1 MNIVNNA
8 DIALI
13 KSFNGKF
20 RAKCLN
26 QNWFLLLADAGDRI
40 ESWRMDYNHYR
51 PHSPDLPGCY
61 MTTAAFMAVC
71 CSGPGYAPPAP
82 EQGERM

>member
-8 DIALI
+8 DNALI
-13 KSFNGKF
+13 ELFNGKF

-26 QNWFLLLADAGDRI
+26 QNWFLSLADARDRI
-40 ESWRMDYNHYR
+40 ESWRMDYTHYR
-51 PHSPDLPGCY
+51 PHSPDLSGCY
-61 MTTAAFMAVC
+61 LAPAAFEAVC